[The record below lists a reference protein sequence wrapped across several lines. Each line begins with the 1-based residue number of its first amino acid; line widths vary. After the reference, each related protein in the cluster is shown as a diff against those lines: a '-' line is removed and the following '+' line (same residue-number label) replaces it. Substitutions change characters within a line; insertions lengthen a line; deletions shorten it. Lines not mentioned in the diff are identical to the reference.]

1 MDCRIE
7 DRLSISSLSSFFL
20 HAFAVVFRT
29 NIFPLD
35 EENLSPYDHFKADD
49 IEFLKKEFV
58 SCHLRVQVLVQG
70 LFHVEL
76 GLGNKCSKW
85 PVINQFSLAS
95 LIMWKDVLTIIHV
108 AINVHSPCFHVLMR
122 TPQLDR
128 GISHV
133 GKGTPDRKRN
143 LEGGRDGNCLDLVVL
158 VRSLSLPLAKIKV
171 IVLTTLV
178 YDNTRRQFSKRIIFR
193 SFHEASAQH
202 EKQHEF
208 TLQNSWL
215 FLPGDYPLTTDTEVK
230 KLDFYAISASKAR
243 VLILIGWESGEK
255 ILNQSQIR
263 KVQNQIFSTK
273 TAPKSWYLLNSL

>member
-1 MDCRIE
+1 MFSCFNENASARSWD
-7 DRLSISSLSSFFL
+7 ISC
-20 HAFAVVFRT
+20 
-29 NIFPLD
+29 
-35 EENLSPYDHFKADD
+35 EERDAGSEAKSRRRA
-49 IEFLKKEFV
+49 EMRK
-58 SCHLRVQVLVQG
+58 G
-70 LFHVEL
+70 WL
-76 GLGNKCSKW
+76 G
-85 PVINQFSLAS
+85 
-95 LIMWKDVLTIIHV
+95 
-108 AINVHSPCFHVLMR
+108 
-122 TPQLDR
+122 
-128 GISHV
+128 
-133 GKGTPDRKRN
+133 
-143 LEGGRDGNCLDLVVL
+143 GNCLDLGFL

-263 KVQNQIFSTK
+263 KVQNQIFNKNCSKIVIFIKFFITIQVFVTK
-273 TAPKSWYLLNSL
+273 EGGNKHWFFRDLLTYN